1 MPDLAPIRIGPLA
14 LAGDRA
20 LVALV
25 LLAGLVVAELLARR
39 RGRDA
44 DWAWSAVVVGLVV
57 ARAAWVALHPAS
69 YLARPLEILYVWQG
83 GFAAW
88 PGLLAGSAWAL
99 LQGRRRGAPIR
110 ELLAPFGAAAGMAV
124 VALLVLPVE
133 PQRPTLQAMDV
144 SVTRLDGTTVDV
156 SAWEG
161 RPTVV
166 NLWATWCGP
175 CRRELPMLIEVVGDR
190 DDVRLALVSQGEP
203 EATVRDYL
211 AREGL
216 AAGDVWLDRGGSLGR
231 VVSLTGLPTTLFVD
245 ASGIVREVA
254 FGELSRARVAEGLRR
269 ITAADAVP
277 EASGASS
284 PRRVSASGLASR
296 ADAPGGGV
304 PTRE

>member
-25 LLAGLVVAELLARR
+25 LLAGLVVAEIVARR

-44 DWAWSAVVVGLVV
+44 DWAWSSVVVGLVV
-57 ARAAWVALHPAS
+57 ARAVWVALHPAS
-69 YLARPLEILYVWQG
+69 YLARPLEIFYVWQG

-88 PGLLAGSAWAL
+88 PGALAGSAWAL
-99 LQGRRRGAPIR
+99 VQGRRRGVPSRA
-110 ELLAPFGAAAGMAV
+110 LLAPFGAAAGMAV
-124 VALLVLPVE
+124 AALLVLPVE
-133 PQRPTLQAMDV
+133 PQRPALQAMDV

-175 CRRELPMLIEVVGDR
+175 CRRELPMLIEVVGSR
-190 DDVRLALVSQGEP
+190 DDVRLALVSQAEA

-211 AREGL
+211 AREAL
-216 AAGDVWLDRGGSLGR
+216 EARDVWLDGAGALGR
-231 VVSLTGLPTTLFVD
+231 AVSLTGLPTTLFVD
-245 ASGIVREVA
+245 ASGTVREVA

-269 ITAADAVP
+269 ITSADAVP
-277 EASGASS
+277 EASETSS
-284 PRRVSASGLASR
+284 QRR
-296 ADAPGGGV
+296 APGRLAV
-304 PTRE
+304 STRS

>member
-1 MPDLAPIRIGPLA
+1 MDGSRERSSRVLVRASRGTVYGVPDLAPIRIGPLA

-20 LVALV
+20 LVALA

-44 DWAWSAVVVGLVV
+44 DWAWSSVVVGLVV

-69 YLARPLEILYVWQG
+69 YFARPLEIVYVWQG
-83 GFAAW
+83 GFVAW
-88 PGLLAGSAWAL
+88 AGVLAGGVWAAV
-99 LQGRRRGAPIR
+99 QGRRRGATGR
-110 ELLAPFGAAAGMAV
+110 ELLAPFGAAAAMAV
-124 VALLVLPVE
+124 AALLVLPVE

-175 CRRELPMLIEVVGDR
+175 CRRELPMLIEVVGGR
-190 DDVRLALVSQGEP
+190 DDVRLALVSQSEA

-211 AREGL
+211 AREDL
-216 AAGDVWLDRGGSLGR
+216 AAGDVWLDRAGALGR
-231 VVSLTGLPTTLFVD
+231 AVSLTGLPTTLFVD
-245 ASGIVREVA
+245 ASGNVREVA
-254 FGELSRARVAEGLRR
+254 FGELSRARVAEGLRG
-269 ITAADAVP
+269 ITSPDAVP
-277 EASGASS
+277 
-284 PRRVSASGLASR
+284 
-296 ADAPGGGV
+296 
-304 PTRE
+304 